1 MSTVINGRRKDKET
15 VATDAH
21 IIFATCNSGHSIS
34 CAQVYLDM
42 A

>member
-1 MSTVINGRRKDKET
+1 MSTVIDGRRKDKET
-15 VATDAH
+15 GATDVH
-21 IIFATCNSGHSIS
+21 IIFATYNSGHSIN